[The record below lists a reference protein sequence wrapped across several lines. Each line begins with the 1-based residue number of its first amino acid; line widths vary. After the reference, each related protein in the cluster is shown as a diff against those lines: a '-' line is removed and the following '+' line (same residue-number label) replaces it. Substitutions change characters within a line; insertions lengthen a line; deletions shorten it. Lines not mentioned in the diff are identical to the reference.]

1 MFDVL
6 KQLHRLPGKE
16 TKSGALELTTQRKEI
31 GEENKII
38 NMKFMDRLP
47 ALTSLSS
54 VQSLSPVGLSA
65 TPMDCSTPG
74 FRVLQTVFWFC
85 FLQVASSQFPLV
97 LTLLPSQLPLLTLFG

>member
-31 GEENKII
+31 GEEDKII
-38 NMKFMDRLP
+38 NMKFMGRLP

-54 VQSLSPVGLSA
+54 VQLLSPVRLIMA
-65 TPMDCSTPG
+65 PMDCSRPG
-74 FRVLQTVFWFC
+74 LRVLQTVLWFC
-85 FLQVASSQFPLV
+85 FPQAVSSQSPLV

>member
-38 NMKFMDRLP
+38 NMKFMGRLP

-54 VQSLSPVGLSA
+54 VAQSCP

-74 FRVLQTVFWFC
+74 FPVLRAVF
-85 FLQVASSQFPLV
+85 LV
-97 LTLLPSQLPLLTLFG
+97 LFPPGSL

>member
-38 NMKFMDRLP
+38 NMKFMGRLP
-47 ALTSLSS
+47 ALPSLSS
-54 VQSLSPVGLSA
+54 VAQS
-65 TPMDCSTPG
+65 C
-74 FRVLQTVFWFC
+74 
-85 FLQVASSQFPLV
+85 
-97 LTLLPSQLPLLTLFG
+97 LTLYDPRGLQYARRPCPTGRFFGSVFSR